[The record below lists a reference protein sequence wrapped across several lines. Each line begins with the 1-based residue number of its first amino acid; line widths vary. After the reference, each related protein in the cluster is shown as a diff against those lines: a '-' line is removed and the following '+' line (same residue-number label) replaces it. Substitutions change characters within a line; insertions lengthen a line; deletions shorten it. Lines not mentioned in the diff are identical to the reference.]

1 MAMIRTHAGYE
12 FDSILSALR
21 AVRDADK
28 SFTRFVSTSEE
39 ELSDLRANL
48 DAIIASASGAVA
60 AAGLPRDEVLA
71 RAAGMARAA

>member
-1 MAMIRTHAGYE
+1 MVTDRFGNQY
-12 FDSILSALR
+12 DSILAALK
-21 AVRDADK
+21 AVRGFDAK
-28 SFTRFVSTSEE
+28 FNEAYPAGRTST
-39 ELSDLRANL
+39 DLADMRADL